1 LTGEVSHTRAES
13 AAPGQALRSRD
24 SMCGRAVPR
33 GVPPA
38 CRAIA
43 RDPTCTACRG
53 NGLGVRLRRRRTQAH
68 DEMPPRRAVREGPTF
83 AHGAQ
88 PGGHGASPPHRTW
101 PSRSPCRRSSDLH
114 PARSS
119 TGIRCTDSA
128 VTIVIEW
135 IEPGLTTVAR
145 GVAASTRMR
154 RDSACRP
161 RSPACLSHAQKGV
174 SRVAPQTSVAL
185 QFVCTTNRRDR
196 WLMEIHSSERAGS
209 ASSGTA
215 TGAMEVRAEQNF
227 GDVGIGGWAAQRLA
241 VVEQAGGICARCG
254 RTGADTAFRS
264 WDSAQLLAAH
274 TRCVVGLG
282 PAITTPTR

>member
-161 RSPACLSHAQKGV
+161 RSPACLSHAQKRGLPGSAPDLGRPPV
-174 SRVAPQTSVAL
+174 RVHDQPERSMADGDSFFGTRRLCLQRDSDGCNGGPSRTEL
-185 QFVCTTNRRDR
+185 RGCRYRR
-196 WLMEIHSSERAGS
+196 LGSSTARRRRAG
-209 ASSGTA
+209 GWD
-215 TGAMEVRAEQNF
+215 MRAL
-227 GDVGIGGWAAQRLA
+227 WPH
-241 VVEQAGGICARCG
+241 RC
-254 RTGADTAFRS
+254 
-264 WDSAQLLAAH
+264 
-274 TRCVVGLG
+274 
-282 PAITTPTR
+282 